1 MNVLTLA
8 EAAEF
13 VKLSPR
19 TIVKLASAGTF
30 PGRKV
35 GNQWRFLRTELEA
48 YLGGTWK
55 AAS

>member
-8 EAAEF
+8 EAAEL
-13 VKLSPR
+13 VKINPR
-19 TIVKLASAGTF
+19 TLVKLAASGKF
-30 PGRKV
+30 PGRKI